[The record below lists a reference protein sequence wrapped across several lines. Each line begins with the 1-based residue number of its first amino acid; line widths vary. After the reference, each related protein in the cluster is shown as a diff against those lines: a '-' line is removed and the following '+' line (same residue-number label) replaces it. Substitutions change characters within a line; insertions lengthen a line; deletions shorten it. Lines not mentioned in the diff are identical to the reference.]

1 MFASLRQRGIT
12 LTAAETE
19 FSHPWTLSLNGV
31 TKTVDLI
38 GLRDLDGELAD
49 GRPAV
54 IDLKWANSA
63 GRFRTMVDDGEA
75 VQLSIYTHKPDSSEA
90 QGALTAY
97 YLLKQGRFVS
107 ADSGLDPDFTGGGI
121 SDDDE
126 AEGDLGGNPAAL
138 WPRIQRAVE
147 HALGRIASGRFD
159 APIADAYARY
169 I

>member
-1 MFASLRQRGIT
+1 
-12 LTAAETE
+12 
-19 FSHPWTLSLNGV
+19 
-31 TKTVDLI
+31 
-38 GLRDLDGELAD
+38 
-49 GRPAV
+49 
-54 IDLKWANSA
+54 
-63 GRFRTMVDDGEA
+63 MVDDGEA

-126 AEGDLGGNPAAL
+126 AEGSLGGNPAAL

-159 APIADAYARY
+159 APIADAYAQLHLTPGESSKALTDRLKELRAGAIDEGLLFVDKPQAY
-169 I
+169 SEFNLIYGIAGDHS